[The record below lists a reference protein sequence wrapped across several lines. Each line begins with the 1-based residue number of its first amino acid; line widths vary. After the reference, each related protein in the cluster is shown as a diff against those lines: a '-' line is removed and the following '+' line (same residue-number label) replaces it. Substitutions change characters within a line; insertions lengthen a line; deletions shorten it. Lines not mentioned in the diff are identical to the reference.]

1 MQCYAAS
8 KSESTYGIM
17 GPLREKAL
25 HGMMH
30 RCYTV
35 ICSSITTK
43 EAIFFPPE
51 LSKT

>member
-1 MQCYAAS
+1 MQCYAAN

-17 GPLREKAL
+17 GPVREKAL
-25 HGMMH
+25 PGMMH
-30 RCYTV
+30 RCNKV

-43 EAIFFPPE
+43 EAIFLPPE